1 MKRIIAVLAISFL
14 IMGSCRNIDLNGII
28 DASGNILNFALNEN
42 EVVLA
47 IPLSAQ
53 IIVNKN
59 TGKQLNAVIEL
70 KESTTVEI
78 VWSSSNPSVA
88 AVSDSGF
95 VTPVTEGNTDITAS
109 IPGSSFSDTCNIYVA
124 AVPQFLSQVD
134 PLWGSLDMGL
144 TGDSIAPK
152 GVLMVSCAM
161 MMSVDDPII
170 TPAVL
175 NLHLQNNNGYAQDS
189 SLLMYAAINS
199 YPSTSFIYQGSIS
212 FNLSQL
218 KTELN
223 LGNPV
228 IVSINSN
235 THFVLCVGFE
245 GSGSSTG
252 DFLCYNSAD
261 STKTVHHL
269 DEFSDFDSMKTFH
282 R

>member
-1 MKRIIAVLAISFL
+1 MKRLIIVLTFSFL

-28 DASGNILNFALNEN
+28 DASDNILNFALNEKD
-42 EVVLA
+42 VVLA
-47 IPLSAQ
+47 IPLTAQ
-53 IIVNKN
+53 ITVNKN

-70 KESTTVEI
+70 KEDTTVEI

-95 VTPVTEGNTDITAS
+95 VTPVTEGNTDIIAS
-109 IPGSSFSDTCNIYVA
+109 IPGTSFSDTCNIYVA
-124 AVPQFLSQVD
+124 SVPRFLSQID
-134 PLWGSLDMGL
+134 PLWIDDEMGIA
-144 TGDSIAPK
+144 GDTIASK

-161 MMSVDDPII
+161 MMSIDDPVI

-175 NLHLQNNNGYAQDS
+175 NLYLQNNNGYFPDTS
-189 SLLMYAAINS
+189 SLVYSAIDS
-199 YPSTSFIYQGSIS
+199 YPSTSFLYQGSIS

-218 KTELN
+218 KTELI

-235 THFVLCVGFE
+235 SHFVLCFGYE

-261 STKTVHHL
+261 STETVHHL
-269 DEFSDFDSMKTFH
+269 DEFSDFGSMKTFH